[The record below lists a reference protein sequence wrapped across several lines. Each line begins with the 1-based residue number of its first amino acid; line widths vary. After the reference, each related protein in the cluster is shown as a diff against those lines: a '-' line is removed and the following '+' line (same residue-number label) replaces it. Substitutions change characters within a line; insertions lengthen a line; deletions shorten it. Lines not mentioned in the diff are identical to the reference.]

1 MDKLI
6 AIALSIQAIHA
17 SVKPGMILAPLRG
30 LVSRL
35 LRRLLR
41 LRRFSVV
48 APDPGYFEDEEE
60 YYEALERW
68 GNDIELKAE
77 RLACWIEKPLY
88 ECTTC
93 MGGIWTL
100 ILYAIFYGLDPG
112 VFIVMLEVIGL
123 NALIANITQHEN

>member
-17 SVKPGMILAPLRG
+17 SVQPGM
-30 LVSRL
+30 L
-35 LRRLLR
+35 LTPARD
-41 LRRFSVV
+41 VV
-48 APDPGYFEDEEE
+48 AR
-60 YYEALERW
+60 LIRW
-68 GNDIELKAE
+68 VTKQIYPAESQFAGGWNAEQDMKAE

>member
-6 AIALSIQAIHA
+6 AITLSIQAVHA
-17 SVKPGMILAPLRG
+17 SVQPGMLLAP
-30 LVSRL
+30 VKDAVARL
-35 LRRLLR
+35 IRRLAGHFYPKNHNSRKEL
-41 LRRFSVV
+41 LGWFQTKTWDDFY
-48 APDPGYFEDEEE
+48 AWQD
-60 YYEALERW
+60 
-68 GNDIELKAE
+68 LKAE
-77 RLACWIEKPLY
+77 RLACWLEKPLY

-123 NALIANITQHEN
+123 NALIANITQHDN

>member
-17 SVKPGMILAPLRG
+17 SVQPGMLLAP
-30 LVSRL
+30 VKDAVARL
-35 LRRLLR
+35 IRR
-41 LRRFSVV
+41 VT
-48 APDPGYFEDEEE
+48 AMIYPIAGYVESD
-60 YYEALERW
+60 YRASQ
-68 GNDIELKAE
+68 DLKSE

-100 ILYAIFYGLDPG
+100 VLYAIFYGLDPG
-112 VFIVMLEVIGL
+112 VFLVMFEVIGL
-123 NALIANITQHEN
+123 NALIANITQQDS

>member
-17 SVKPGMILAPLRG
+17 SVQPGMLLAPVKDAVARSIRWVAG
-30 LVSRL
+30 RIHNQNRL
-35 LRRLLR
+35 SHKTNNWGDLTWK
-41 LRRFSVV
+41 
-48 APDPGYFEDEEE
+48 EW
-60 YYEALERW
+60 EAEQAEQ
-68 GNDIELKAE
+68 ELKAE